1 MKALVTGATG
11 FVGSHLCDRL
21 VAEGHEVIALARAS
35 SRTSHLEKPGVT
47 VLRGGLDDPSAYRQ
61 IAAGLD
67 VVFHLAGL
75 TKALEPKEFV
85 TVNARMTA
93 AFVSGLAEAGF
104 CGRLVNLSSLAAGG
118 PAGGPNAFR
127 RMDDGDSPVSDYGRS
142 KLAGEHAVKARL
154 KPPATWTV
162 LRPGAIYGPRERDI
176 YEILRLINGLGV
188 AVRVGPGVVTQMTH
202 VDDVVSAMMLA
213 GCATEAAGK
222 TYYVV
227 EATPWSF
234 DEVIELVGRVLGRRV
249 RVLGASEKLAGRLAA
264 ILERVGRWRGKPVSP
279 LSRDKLA
286 ELGGRYWVAD
296 ASPLE
301 EELGWRVRWRLE
313 EGLAAT
319 VEWYRQEGWL

>member
-21 VAEGHEVIALARAS
+21 VAEGHEVMALARTS
-35 SRTSHLEKPGVT
+35 SRTGHLEELGVK
-47 VLRGGLDDPSAYRQ
+47 VLRGALDDPSVYRQ

-67 VVFHLAGL
+67 VVFHLAGM
-75 TKALEPKEFV
+75 TKALDPKEFMA
-85 TVNARMTA
+85 VNARMTA
-93 AFVSGLAEAGF
+93 AFVSGLAGAGF
-104 CGRLVNLSSLAAGG
+104 CGRLVHLSSLAAGG
-118 PAGGPNAFR
+118 PAVGPGVLR
-127 RMDDGDSPVSDYGRS
+127 RLDDGDSPVSDYGRS

-154 KPPATWTV
+154 RAPATWTV

-213 GCATEAAGK
+213 SCANEAAGK

-234 DEVIELVGRVLGRRV
+234 DEVIELAGRALGRRV
-249 RVLGASEKLAGRLAA
+249 RVFGASEKMAVRLAG
-264 ILERVGRWRGKPVSP
+264 ILEWAGRWRGRPVSP

-286 ELGGRYWVAD
+286 ELRGRYWVAD

-301 EELGWRVRWRLE
+301 EELGWRARWRLE
-313 EGLAAT
+313 EGLRAT